1 MNTQKDKTRLVFS
14 DLSKRSYKYYDIE
27 LFDDGRVVAAY
38 GVVGA
43 KNPQTNDYGIKGRV
57 FFESKI
63 REKERKGYSKA
74 KVLMEGAVTNT
85 TIANTSLADIALTQI
100 KLSDS
105 SLKAL
110 IKRLADSNVHK
121 ITNSTSISFNNG
133 VFQTPLGIVTKEGI
147 SEARILLDYFF
158 KNIKKNGDDDF
169 NQRIDEYLKIIPRPK
184 GGGLMYEDIFPTI
197 DTVKKESDVLDA
209 LENSVDIALKTP
221 VKDDKTNTEKVFN
234 LNMSLVTDQK
244 VIKRIQ
250 DWYKNTNKAMHNY
263 TNVKIVNIY
272 EVDIVDYNANF
283 VKSPANL
290 KEVWHGSGQ
299 SNILSILKTGLFC
312 SPPSTAAI
320 AGKMFGNGVYGSET
334 SSKSLGYTMGRWGQ
348 SKGDSGWLF
357 VCDFEMGKNP
367 YYARN
372 SFSRLPDG
380 YDSCWA
386 LPKNTSLLNDELIV
400 YRENQIRIKYLLE
413 VR

>member
-1 MNTQKDKTRLVFS
+1 MATEKVRLVFS
-14 DLSKRSYKYYDIE
+14 DLANNSYKYWDGE
-27 LFDDGRVVAAY
+27 LFDDGRVVSTF

-43 KNPQTNDYGIKGRV
+43 KNPQSKDFGCVGRS
-57 FFESKI
+57 FFDKKI

-74 KVLMEGAVTNT
+74 KVLMEGSVTNT
-85 TIANTSLADIALTQI
+85 TIANTSLADIALSQI

-184 GGGLMYEDIFPTI
+184 GGGLMYEDIFPTL

-221 VKDDKTNTEKVFN
+221 VKDDKSVEQVFN

-250 DWYKNTNKAMHNY
+250 DWYRNTNKVMHNY

-283 VKSPANL
+283 VKSPTNL
-290 KEVWHGSGQ
+290 KEVWHGSAQ
-299 SNILSILKTGLFC
+299 ANILSILKTGLTIR
-312 SPPSTAAI
+312 PPSTAAI
-320 AGKMFGNGVYGSET
+320 AGALFGSGVYGSET
-334 SSKSLGYTMGRWGQ
+334 SSKSLGYSLGRWGQ
-348 SKGDSGWLF
+348 ASGDSAWLF
-357 VCDFEMGKNP
+357 VCDFDMGNP
-367 YYARN
+367 YYPN
-372 SFSRLPDG
+372 TYGIKSIPSG

-386 LPKNTSLLNDELIV
+386 LPHKTGLHNDELIV
-400 YRENQIRIKYLLE
+400 YSENRIKIKYLLE
-413 VR
+413 LKK